1 MEDCVHKIDQ
11 SLLRDYIGYVR
22 SNVNPVLSDPA
33 RAKLIQLY
41 VKMRQSSVPGSI
53 SAYPRQLESMIR
65 LAEAHA
71 EMVNIFENWSFL
83 GAERSRKSPKRTF
96 DPNSRQKP
104 TFQIQNSNI
113 NILFS
118 KNHKPT
124 QTSTSFHHPSKP
136 TNYSPRPRHKTSD

>member
-1 MEDCVHKIDQ
+1 MNSSDFWPFSTFFHNRLHDQRLARHLISLYHNKHEDSMEDCVHKIDQ

-22 SNVNPVLSDPA
+22 SNVNPVLSDSA

-71 EMVNIFENWSFL
+71 
-83 GAERSRKSPKRTF
+83 
-96 DPNSRQKP
+96 
-104 TFQIQNSNI
+104 
-113 NILFS
+113 
-118 KNHKPT
+118 
-124 QTSTSFHHPSKP
+124 
-136 TNYSPRPRHKTSD
+136 